1 MSLESN
7 IPNAVISNTPQI
19 GHSEFQTST
28 AFATTT
34 QGTLSSSIRRWQQT
48 ISAER
53 APDDHGI
60 FARCF
65 HSCVDV
71 YNPLLRKIQD
81 DAVLSPHLYEPVR
94 ELFNRFII
102 WGETVNVRTG
112 ELDVRLLQG
121 SQVKKVTLQIVLG
134 IGNTLSQD
142 LIHYVFHSPAA
153 RKELLQSA
161 GINVLHDE
169 AQYVIAERSNCHKCS
184 SAAAIEDGLHGIKNI
199 LKALDHLTKCL
210 MSISGINLSN
220 KNRSP
225 SITQSRSRSPMDF
238 FSDRIHAKLPQAN
251 EKVVA
256 RLGKFYWDQFK
267 RYQAAI
273 DALTQEGSPSE
284 FQPESMSTRGTD
296 TSKFRDSAL
305 GSSDATEM
313 ANTEI
318 IATSLTGP
326 SISKTILPQFRKN
339 YPCLFSGCCEENTVL
354 DSHQAWAEHF
364 LIAHGAQID
373 SGISSCPLCHGNIGG
388 CHALFQ
394 HYVQHMNDL
403 APTILTDAARE
414 GADDETRCYRSLL
427 ELEHDE
433 MVDVEHSQCWLHRV
447 THQ

>member
-1 MSLESN
+1 ML
-7 IPNAVISNTPQI
+7 
-19 GHSEFQTST
+19 
-28 AFATTT
+28 
-34 QGTLSSSIRRWQQT
+34 
-48 ISAER
+48 
-53 APDDHGI
+53 
-60 FARCF
+60 
-65 HSCVDV
+65 
-71 YNPLLRKIQD
+71 
-81 DAVLSPHLYEPVR
+81 
-94 ELFNRFII
+94 
-102 WGETVNVRTG
+102 
-112 ELDVRLLQG
+112 
-121 SQVKKVTLQIVLG
+121 
-134 IGNTLSQD
+134 D
-142 LIHYVFHSPAA
+142 LIHYVFHSPTA

-169 AQYVIAERSNCHKCS
+169 AQYVIAERSDCHKCNA
-184 SAAAIEDGLHGIKNI
+184 AAAIEDGLHGIKNI

-238 FSDRIHAKLPQAN
+238 FSDRIHTKLPQAN

-284 FQPESMSTRGTD
+284 FQTESISTRGTD

-313 ANTEI
+313 ANTET
-318 IATSLTGP
+318 IATSFTG
-326 SISKTILPQFRKN
+326 SSTSKTILPQFRKN
-339 YPCLFSGCCEENTVL
+339 YPCLFSGCCEEDTVL

-373 SGISSCPLCHGNIGG
+373 SGISNCPLCHGNIGG

-403 APTILTDAARE
+403 TPSILTDVARE
-414 GADDETRCYRSLL
+414 GADDETRYHRSLL

-433 MVDVEHSQCWLHRV
+433 IVDVEHSHDPLLLG
-447 THQ
+447 THEQQILNVPHTHTSHTSLNDRSRPGDANDLQLSPAGQLTTLGEPSTLPANSGQARSASVSLSQIITGSTSIINSRCYISRFEAAPRHSSSPVYVQTTFLSLLRC